1 MLAEKLNMTN
11 EEAEKWIVDLIRN
24 ARLDAKIDS
33 KLVINLKK
41 NKIQVILLLRLK
53 INYLKNKRVMLFL
66 ELKLS
71 VLISK

>member
-33 KLVINLKK
+33 KLVSFR
-41 NKIQVILLLRLK
+41 LRLDAF
-53 INYLKNKRVMLFL
+53 LK
-66 ELKLS
+66 
-71 VLISK
+71 SKS

>member
-33 KLVINLKK
+33 KLVIYLKK